1 MTLPMVCFF
10 IMLVMARVYIK
21 RMDVPLWIGLVL
33 MGLFAGI
40 DLYHLHPGLFSIRI
54 MGVFLIPAAIYAA
67 VRLLTTTSTNAE
79 IQGAKKR
86 GWNDESTRLDKEQ

>member
-1 MTLPMVCFF
+1 MVFFF

-21 RMDVPLWIGLVL
+21 RMDVPLWTGLVL

-40 DLYHLHPGLFSIRI
+40 DLYHLHPELFSIRI
-54 MGVFLIPAAIYAA
+54 MGVFLIPATIYAA

-79 IQGAKKR
+79 IQGGEKGGK
-86 GWNDESTRLDKEQ
+86 GNDGSTRLDKEQ